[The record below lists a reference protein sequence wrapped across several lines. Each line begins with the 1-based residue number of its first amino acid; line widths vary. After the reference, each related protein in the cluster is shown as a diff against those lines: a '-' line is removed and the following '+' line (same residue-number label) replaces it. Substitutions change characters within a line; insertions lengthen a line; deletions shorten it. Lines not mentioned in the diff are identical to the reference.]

1 MALLSKADILGCNDI
16 PTELVEVP
24 EWGGSVKVRGMTAG
38 ERDRFDDMIRTQGLS
53 ALRAT
58 MAANGIID
66 ENGKRL
72 FTDIEVG
79 KLAEK
84 SAEALDRVVEVVSR
98 LSGLTPEDA
107 EFLEGN

>member
-1 MALLSKADILGCNDI
+1 MALLSKQDILGCNDI

-24 EWGGSVKVRGMTAG
+24 EWGGHVKVRGMTAG
-38 ERDRFDDMIRTQGLS
+38 ERDRFDDMIRTQGLA

-66 ENGKRL
+66 EDGKRL
-72 FTDIEVG
+72 FTDIEVN

-107 EFLEGN
+107 EYLEAK

>member
-1 MALLSKADILGCNDI
+1 MALLSKQDILGCNDI

-24 EWGGSVKVRGMTAG
+24 EWGGTVKVRGMSAG
-38 ERDRFDDMIRTQGLS
+38 ERDRFDDHIRTNGLS

-66 ENGKRL
+66 EDGTRL
-72 FTDIEVG
+72 FTDAEVT
-79 KLAEK
+79 KLGEK

-98 LSGLTPEDA
+98 LSGLTAEDA
-107 EFLEGN
+107 EYLEGN

>member
-1 MALLSKADILGCNDI
+1 MALLGKKDILGCNDI
-16 PTELVEVP
+16 PTDVVEVP
-24 EWGGSVKVRGMTAG
+24 EWGGHVKVRGMTAG

-66 ENGKRL
+66 EDGKRL
-72 FTDIEVG
+72 FTDAEVN

-107 EFLEGN
+107 EYLEAK

>member
-1 MALLSKADILGCNDI
+1 MALLSKADILGCSDI

-66 ENGKRL
+66 EDGKRL